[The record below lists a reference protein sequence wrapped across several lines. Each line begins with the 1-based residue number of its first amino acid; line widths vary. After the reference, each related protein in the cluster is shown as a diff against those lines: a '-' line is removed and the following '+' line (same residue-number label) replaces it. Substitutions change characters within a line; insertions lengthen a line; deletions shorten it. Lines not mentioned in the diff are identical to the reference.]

1 MSCRVCVLLLASG
14 ASRRF
19 GSDKR
24 LATLPSG
31 LTLFEHMVALVE
43 SSEIPFRVTMRRGD
57 ALVSRYALEL
67 DRAAEGMGSSI
78 AEAVTWV
85 RDDFDALMILP
96 VDLPLLHSN
105 TLKQLAECVSSK
117 TLRRPS
123 FRGQAGHPVV
133 FGRDYFDELG
143 ALKGEGGAQSVLQAH
158 RDILELVPVSDRGIC
173 CDIDTP
179 QALQQLIDQGALSAP
194 E

>member
-1 MSCRVCVLLLASG
+1 MNSRVGVLLLASG

-24 LATLPSG
+24 RARLPSG
-31 LTLFEHMVALVE
+31 LTLLEHMLALVE
-43 SSEIPFRVTMRRGD
+43 RSQLPCRVTVRRDD
-57 ALVSRYALEL
+57 ALKPRYALEL

-78 AEAVTWV
+78 AEAITFV

-96 VDLPLLHSN
+96 VDLPLLRSE
-105 TLKQLAECVSSK
+105 TLRQLAESISVT

-123 FRGQAGHPVV
+123 FQGQVGHPVV
-133 FGRDYFDELG
+133 FGRNYFDELS
-143 ALKGEGGAQSVLQAH
+143 ALKGESGAQSVLQAH
-158 RDILELVPVSDRGIC
+158 RSIVELVPVSDRGIC